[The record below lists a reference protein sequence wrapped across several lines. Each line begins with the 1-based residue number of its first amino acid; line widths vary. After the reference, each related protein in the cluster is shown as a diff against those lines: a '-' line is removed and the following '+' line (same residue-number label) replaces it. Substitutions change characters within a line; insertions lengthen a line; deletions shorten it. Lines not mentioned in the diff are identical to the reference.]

1 MLVVMKRVEL
11 DRITAGD
18 RPIDERYIVEMFD
31 DVRRSGPP
39 VALGYARF
47 RPHDG
52 ACSVNIVSRGGVRDD
67 GHAQAA
73 LAAFRRFVDASAR
86 DPVRPATA
94 ASSLAAGPSAEAA
107 VDAAARDSSRAT

>member
-1 MLVVMKRVEL
+1 MLVVMKRVEV

-31 DVRRSGPP
+31 DVRRNGPP

-67 GHAQAA
+67 DHARAA
-73 LAAFRRFVDASAR
+73 LAALRRIVDAAGR
-86 DPVRPATA
+86 DAGRPAA
-94 ASSLAAGPSAEAA
+94 DVSSRVAGPSAEAA
-107 VDAAARDSSRAT
+107 GDAAARDSARAT